1 MKPIEVI
8 QAAYDRLLDEHDE
21 DPRSALMRD
30 LASLLNAP
38 QALPDGQLELTAT
51 VQPGGRFRVTDQH
64 GRELAGVQSVVLF
77 RDQTSKDVMQIN
89 L

>member
-1 MKPIEVI
+1 MKPLEVI

-30 LASLLNAP
+30 LSSLLNAP
-38 QALPDGQLELTAT
+38 HALPDGQLELTAT
-51 VQPGGRFRVTDQH
+51 VQPGGVFSVTDQH
-64 GRELAGVQSVVLF
+64 GRELADVQSVVLF
-77 RDQTSKDVMQIN
+77 RDQTGKDVMQIN

>member
-1 MKPIEVI
+1 MR
-8 QAAYDRLLDEHDE
+8 ALLELTNTPE
-21 DPRSALMRD
+21 
-30 LASLLNAP
+30 
-38 QALPDGQLELTAT
+38 QVPDSRIELTAT

-77 RDQTSKDVMQIN
+77 RDQTGKDVMQIN